1 MGFIRRRGVGMV
13 IEGRRCDIDHF
24 DLLLQII
31 EVDLGLEVPAPRP
44 KSRLSLKR
52 SRPGPPPPPIEVTPP
67 RPTPRPISQRVR
79 NIGQGLRR
87 NWPQRVVD
95 PRKVMRAPS
104 YGPTF
109 FPLRMP
115 RIDVSIIFVGFFL
128 LPLFCPHATQGV
140 YMAFFLAGLHW
151 PLDKTTT
158 ATPQCAP
165 RPSPFKPRC
174 DSNRGGA
181 RS

>member
-1 MGFIRRRGVGMV
+1 MGFIRRRRVGMV

-52 SRPGPPPPPIEVTPP
+52 SRPGPPPRPVEVTPP
-67 RPTPRPISQRVR
+67 RPTPRPISQRVLDF
-79 NIGQGLRR
+79 GEGLRP
-87 NWPQRVVD
+87 NSPQRVVD
-95 PRKVMRAPS
+95 PREVMRAPS
-104 YGPTF
+104 YGPNF

-115 RIDVSIIFVGFFL
+115 RIDVSICFL

-140 YMAFFLAGLHW
+140 YMAFFLAGIHW
-151 PLDKTTT
+151 LLDKTTT
-158 ATPQCAP
+158 ATPQCVP
-165 RPSPFKPRC
+165 RPSPFERRC